1 MDFPRIAQVG
11 RSTTWI
17 GYADTLMTFS
27 LAALDDL
34 EIVSGPAQMRDGV
47 PLLGILR
54 NEMYFLPAFL
64 AHYRHLGISQFILLN
79 DGSDDG
85 STAYLEAQPDVTQ
98 LRSRRRYGD
107 TVPTPDHFPI
117 KPEIGVVKHGPETRI
132 LYIWRALLHARFAPG
147 RWAVQV
153 DLDEFVHLPDGMTFP
168 DLVARPALAEARQV
182 LGVMLDVYPADLASL
197 AAQKAA
203 SDLDLN
209 AEWYFDG
216 VPHLDMAA
224 EPYPTIL
231 HPGARARLYLRYGA
245 YTREPEI
252 APRKLRKLGSRLRT
266 TRFGLRIPVYNNLE
280 KPVLLRW
287 SDGDVY
293 FNSHKTNIA
302 PTRQMLLPVVHYRF
316 TGHLYAKIEMALAE
330 NSYSS
335 GSRDHRFLQAL
346 IDRMEQTGNGRFRY
360 AKSRRLDGFQALVET
375 GNAIGLR

>member
-1 MDFPRIAQVG
+1 
-11 RSTTWI
+11 
-17 GYADTLMTFS
+17 MTFS
-27 LAALDDL
+27 LAELDDL
-34 EIVSGPAQMRDGV
+34 DIVSGPARVREGV

-64 AHYRHLGISQFILLN
+64 AHYRRLGISQFILLN

-85 STAYLEAQPDVTQ
+85 STDYLKDQPDVTQ

-107 TVPTPDHFPI
+107 TVPTPDNLPI
-117 KPEIGVVKHGPETRI
+117 KPEIGVVGHGPETRI

-153 DLDEFVHLPDGMTFP
+153 DLDEFVHLPDGVTFP
-168 DLVARPALAEARQV
+168 DLIARPELAEARQV
-182 LGVMLDVYPADLASL
+182 LGVMLDVYPADLAAL

-203 SDLDLN
+203 PTLDLD

-224 EPYPTIL
+224 QPYPIIL

-245 YTREPEI
+245 YTREPAI

-266 TRFGLRIPVYNNLE
+266 TRLGLRIPVYNNLE

-287 SDGDVY
+287 SDGDAY
-293 FNSHKTNIA
+293 FNSHKTSVA
-302 PTRQMLLPVVHYRF
+302 PTRHMLLPVVHYRF

-346 IDRMEQTGNGRFRY
+346 IEQMGYTRNGSFRY
-360 AKSRRLDGFQALVET
+360 ARSRRLERFSAFGET
-375 GNAIGLR
+375 GNALGLD